1 MATYIELE
9 VLMKDSD
16 LQKRTCIAV
25 IKAAQAKLDGTP
37 TTNESKWAAALLE
50 DPTSQNLKALS
61 YVLAKNSASTV
72 EQIQAASD
80 ATLQSNIDGI
90 VDELVVA
97 YNA

>member
-1 MATYIELE
+1 MATYLELE
-9 VLMKDSD
+9 ILLDDTD
-16 LQKRTCIAV
+16 LRKRTCIAV

-61 YVLAKNSASTV
+61 YVLAKNSDSSVAT
-72 EQIQAASD
+72 IQAASD